1 MAKAHVVK
9 QLKYLILQ
17 SIHDDEDYQ
26 KIGYTSDNA
35 LACLIENKKL
45 WFQVGDVRDNKQFHT
60 MLKGTL
66 SHLDQKD
73 GYLTRND
80 KMKYFKS
87 ASFEEGLDSLIG
99 ELVDYL
105 ELDIEI
111 GNYTD
116 SEKKEI
122 IKKIGD
128 GSIEVGVL
136 SSHNNTKISMLT
148 NEQVTRFAQMAVERS
163 LY

>member
-1 MAKAHVVK
+1 MPNKTVVK

-26 KIGYTSDNA
+26 KTGFSSDNA

-45 WFQVGDVRDNKQFHT
+45 WFQVGEVRDNKQFHT
-60 MLKGTL
+60 MLNGML

-73 GYLTRND
+73 HYLTRTD

-87 ASFEEGLDSLIG
+87 ASFEEGFEYLIKD
-99 ELVDYL
+99 LVEYL
-105 ELDIEI
+105 ELDIEA
-111 GNYTD
+111 GVYTK
-116 SEKKEI
+116 SERNEI

-128 GSIEVGVL
+128 GSIVVGIL
-136 SSHNNTKISMLT
+136 SSEDDTKVNMLT
-148 NEQVTRFAQMAVERS
+148 SEQVARLAQMAVERS